1 MKFEDKIKELES
13 IAEKLSSEETTLDE
27 SISLYAKALEKSKE
41 CIDILNENKGKM
53 KELSMQMDALF
64 NGEDNA
70 I

>member
-64 NGEDNA
+64 NGEDDA